1 VDLFVFHEQN
11 ARVQKDV
18 QVNGC
23 VACVCDEKKLVCKDN
38 KTNQLVKDSGKTFQ
52 SKRII
57 NVKWRDIQTLAFTR
71 ERKQIIL
78 YIETKNCELCVWKG
92 SNQRGVPIR

>member
-1 VDLFVFHEQN
+1 
-11 ARVQKDV
+11 
-18 QVNGC
+18 
-23 VACVCDEKKLVCKDN
+23 VCEKKLVCKDN